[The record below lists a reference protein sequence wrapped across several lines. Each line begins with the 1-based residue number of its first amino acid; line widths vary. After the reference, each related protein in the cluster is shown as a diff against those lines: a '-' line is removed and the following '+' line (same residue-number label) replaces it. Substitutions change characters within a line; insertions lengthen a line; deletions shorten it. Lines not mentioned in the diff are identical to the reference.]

1 MENLN
6 VFNANEKPLENEYLT
21 IGLSLELSLSFSHA
35 PLFPFSHTYNI
46 SISPFHCQFLLCHKR
61 MLTLFYLLYY
71 NSRKLIFFTHLNSL
85 ALFKNIS
92 KAWIVSGADLI
103 LQFKSDLQI

>member
-35 PLFPFSHTYNI
+35 PT
-46 SISPFHCQFLLCHKR
+46 
-61 MLTLFYLLYY
+61 
-71 NSRKLIFFTHLNSL
+71 
-85 ALFKNIS
+85 
-92 KAWIVSGADLI
+92 IVSFLPHI
-103 LQFKSDLQI
+103 